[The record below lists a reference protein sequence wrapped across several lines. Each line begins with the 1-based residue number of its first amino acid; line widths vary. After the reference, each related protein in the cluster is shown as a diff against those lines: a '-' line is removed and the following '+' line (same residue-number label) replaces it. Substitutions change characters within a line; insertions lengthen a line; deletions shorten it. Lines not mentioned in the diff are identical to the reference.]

1 MYLFLEILF
10 IPEELSKGN
19 SKYAFVFVFVSLVIL
34 LIKNLFEFLGVK
46 N

>member
-10 IPEELSKGN
+10 IPEELSMGN
-19 SKYAFVFVFVSLVIL
+19 SKYAFSFVFVSLVIL